1 MEITPISFLPQD
13 FTQKILRY
21 LKTKGFS
28 LFAPGF
34 GVHGSS
40 S

>member
-21 LKTKGFS
+21 RGW
-28 LFAPGF
+28 
-34 GVHGSS
+34 
-40 S
+40 

>member
-21 LKTKGFS
+21 PSICLNQLLYDFMLK
-28 LFAPGF
+28 
-34 GVHGSS
+34 
-40 S
+40 